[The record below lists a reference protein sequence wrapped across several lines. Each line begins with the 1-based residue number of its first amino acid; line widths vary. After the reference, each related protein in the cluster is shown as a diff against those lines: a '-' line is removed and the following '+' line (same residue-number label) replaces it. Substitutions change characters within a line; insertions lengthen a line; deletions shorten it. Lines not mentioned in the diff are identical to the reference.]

1 MGLFKALGSAF
12 GGIAK
17 GLGSIGKGG
26 EGFMGKFGTGTGFL
40 SGIGQGGAGF
50 MGKFGTGQ
58 GQISGLLGKGME
70 SVKQGWQDMPGST
83 LDKLNSIAGSLDGGF
98 SAPTGQEMTVN
109 PNQLSKEQ
117 KALVGT
123 GTSSIKA
130 TQLNPIYNPFNVQ
143 GSQWGYNAP
152 QAGMKGIHSMQG
164 LLGKYMGGG
173 GYRAQ

>member
-1 MGLFKALGSAF
+1 MGLFKAIGSAF
-12 GGIAK
+12 GSIGK

-26 EGFMGKFGTGTGFL
+26 AGFMGKFGTGGGFL

-58 GQISGLLGKGME
+58 GNISGLLGKGMD
-70 SVKQGWQDMPGST
+70 SLKQGWQQMPGST
-83 LDKLNSIAGSLDGGF
+83 MDKLSSLAGSLDGGF
-98 SAPTGQEMTVN
+98 NAPTGQEMTVN
-109 PNQLSKEQ
+109 PNQLSHEQ

-123 GTSSIKA
+123 GTSSTTGTK
-130 TQLNPIYNPFNVQ
+130 LNPIYNPVNMQ

-152 QAGMKGIHSMQG
+152 QAGMKGIQSMQG